1 MADLIRQAVA
11 EGRVTRLPTVQPKTF
26 IPEQVRFHP
35 DTCGCGGEI
44 CRAPFLDELDGDSA

>member
-11 EGRVTRLPTVQPKTF
+11 EGRVTRLPTVQPKTL